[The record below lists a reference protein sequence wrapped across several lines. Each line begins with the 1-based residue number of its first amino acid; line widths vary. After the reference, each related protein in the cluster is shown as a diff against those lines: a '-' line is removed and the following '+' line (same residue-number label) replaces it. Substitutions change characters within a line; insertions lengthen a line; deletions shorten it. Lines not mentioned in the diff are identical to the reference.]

1 MEDLGI
7 RSLAHQGT
15 GAPAGRDAG
24 RAGGTGLPR
33 AARHFFVQPIR
44 SIRAPREVAWWEVLT
59 RPARL
64 SAEQFFLRAEARG
77 RVHRVD
83 LAIWRTLAAF
93 RTGVPLSINVSARS
107 LDDSRSA
114 ARLLSVLLR
123 GELLASGSM
132 IELTET
138 WTIENPRT
146 VLSFARAVK
155 EAGLC
160 FGLDDLQST
169 PDPALA
175 AMADVVKVRLA
186 DLLDLQRWG
195 VDSYADVIKCLRAH
209 GCFVVIENIET
220 DEQLDL
226 AVEIGVDYV
235 QGYYVGWPLSL
246 EVLRDAIA

>member
-7 RSLAHQGT
+7 RSLAHQGI
-15 GAPAGRDAG
+15 GAPAGTDAG

-44 SIRAPREVAWWEVLT
+44 SIRGPREVAWWEVLT

-107 LDDSRSA
+107 LDDSRTA

-123 GELLASGSM
+123 GELLSSGSM

-138 WTIENPRT
+138 WTIEHPRV

-160 FGLDDLQST
+160 FGLDDIQAI
-169 PDPALA
+169 PNPALA
-175 AMADVVKVRLA
+175 AMADVVKIRLN
-186 DLLDLQRWG
+186 DLLDLRRWDTKSCAE
-195 VDSYADVIKCLRAH
+195 VVKRLHDR
-209 GCFVVIENIET
+209 GCFVVLENVET
-220 DEQLDL
+220 DDQLDL
-226 AVEIGVDYV
+226 ATQIDVDYV